1 MSGTSSGVAQMSASA
16 KLLECSTLISYLKT
30 LQSETLSELYD
41 HPATCLAVFREL
53 PPLAKQF
60 VLRLLHVEQ
69 PVPKAVVTSWVSSAQ
84 CGGQALESTEELTT
98 LGVWKEAS
106 MPGGLPAW
114 ILDVTFRKNLKI
126 VLTGG

>member
-1 MSGTSSGVAQMSASA
+1 MASISAAMTSASA
-16 KLLECSTLISYLKT
+16 KLLECSTLIAYLKT
-30 LQSETLSELYD
+30 LPADTLSILYD

-53 PPLAKQF
+53 PSLAKQF
-60 VLRLLHVEQ
+60 VLRLLYVEQ
-69 PVPKAVVTSWVSSAQ
+69 PVPKAVVSSWVNSAQ
-84 CGGQALESTEELTT
+84 CGNQALESTEELTT
-98 LGVWKEAS
+98 LGVWKEAA